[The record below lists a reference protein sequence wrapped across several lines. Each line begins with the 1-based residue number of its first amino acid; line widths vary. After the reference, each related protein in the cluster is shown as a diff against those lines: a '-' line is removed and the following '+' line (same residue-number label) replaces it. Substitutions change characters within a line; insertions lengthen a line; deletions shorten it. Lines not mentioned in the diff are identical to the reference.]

1 MEESKRVPANYDDN
15 DIKLGIVHDNPISDF
30 FNKVGVVSPKV
41 LDKDEERKLIVE
53 AQQGDLKARNKLVN
67 YNLKLVIKVAK
78 YYQHVSNIAFEDLI
92 QEGTLGL
99 IHSIEKFQVNRGN
112 RLSTYATYWIKQNII
127 RYIQQQGRT
136 VRIPTRYN
144 ELISKYH
151 KAEEVMSFDLGRQPR
166 PEEFAAYLDLS
177 VDKIY
182 DLLQKTQGSSSLDV
196 VTNNEGEDS
205 NLALEEVIKD
215 PSVDIME
222 QVNENDQLSS
232 IMASLDVLTPSE
244 RYVFL
249 KLHTRTS
256 NNWVYKKQLAQDLG
270 LSNSAKVTQLDKHA
284 VKKIQKQLHLIK
296 KKKRKKR
303 TKSK

>member
-1 MEESKRVPANYDDN
+1 MKENSRVPANYDDN
-15 DIKLGIVHDNPISDF
+15 SIKPGILHDNSISDF
-30 FNKVGVVSPKV
+30 FNKVGVISPRV
-41 LDKDEERKLIVE
+41 LNKDEERELITK
-53 AQQGDLKARNKLVN
+53 AQKGDLEARNTLVN
-67 YNLKLVIKVAK
+67 YNIKLVIKVAK
-78 YYQHVSNIAFEDLI
+78 YYQHVSNISFEDLI

-99 IHSIEKFQVNRGN
+99 IHSIEKFQVDRGN

-127 RYIQQQGRT
+127 RYIQQQGRA

-151 KAEEVMSFDLGRQPR
+151 KAEEVMSFDLGREPK

-196 VTNNEGEDS
+196 VSNNEGEDS
-205 NLALEEVIKD
+205 SLALEEVIKD
-215 PSVDIME
+215 PSIDIE
-222 QVNENDQLSS
+222 QQVNENAQLSS
-232 IMASLDVLTPSE
+232 IINSLDILTPEE

-256 NNWVYKKQLAQDLG
+256 NDWVYKKQLAEDLG
-270 LSNSAKVTQLDKHA
+270 LTNSAKVTQLDKHA
-284 VKKIQKQLHLIK
+284 IKKIQKRLHLIK
-296 KKKRKKR
+296 KKKHKNKK
-303 TKSK
+303 